1 MALKEKRPQGAQGPV
16 LERGAEQTAVIWGEG
31 CGCTESTCLTQAGMI
46 REAFLEEVALELNLG
61 G

>member
-1 MALKEKRPQGAQGPV
+1 M

-31 CGCTESTCLTQAGMI
+31 YGCTESTCLTQAGMI